1 VKIKTQKSI
10 SLIVIISYVLIR
22 IRFTIL
28 ADPIFDVYD
37 SPAYFLFTIYPTVRL
52 QGVTLIYNILE
63 SYKAIII
70 FQSFIGT
77 LSTVLLWFAL
87 SKLFRRELEKLLFTL
102 LFFILFSSSPVVE
115 HDAALLSE
123 SLSISS
129 LQILI
134 GAFVLNLLSNFKSS
148 YGILGLILS
157 VIFFV
162 STKNSHSLIVPILIP
177 ILIFTII
184 RNNNFRIFH
193 KFLYSTLSVGAITF
207 FFIAGQSTKD
217 FETLSTNAIINNRLW
232 ENPDWRQQVIQSGYS
247 EKLHEIW
254 LTHANFNLGSPPD
267 QAVADKLEFQKWWRE
282 GGDNFLIEF
291 GIDNPTYTLL
301 GPIFLPLLDSSQN
314 YRKTLL
320 SGWSQGTDYSRIYP
334 ELSNSNLVRTYFWPD
349 EPEKAYLVLSITF
362 ILIGFSLISNFFYG
376 NKSYAWLL
384 IALVTF
390 IFLSSFPNWWFGSK
404 PGDMARHNLESAIM
418 WRVAGLLA
426 GLFLLTELW
435 SRLSKKFK
443 EYW

>member
-1 VKIKTQKSI
+1 VKIETKKTI
-10 SLIVIISYVLIR
+10 SLFVIISYILTR
-22 IRFTIL
+22 IRSIIL
-28 ADPIFDVYD
+28 ADPIFDLYD
-37 SPAYFLFTIYPTVRL
+37 SPAYFIFTIYPTVRL
-52 QGVTLIYNILE
+52 QGVTSIYTILE
-63 SYKAIII
+63 SHKAIII
-70 FQSFIGT
+70 FQSVIGT
-77 LSTVLLWFAL
+77 FSTILLWFAL
-87 SKLFRRELEKLLFTL
+87 SKLFRREFEKLVFTF
-102 LFFILFSSSPVVE
+102 LFFILFSSSIVVE
-115 HDAALLSE
+115 HDAVLLSE

-134 GAFVLNLLSNFKSS
+134 GAFVLNLTSNFRSS

-177 ILIFTII
+177 ILIIVIF
-184 RNNNFRIFH
+184 RFKNFRIFY
-193 KFLYSTLSVGAITF
+193 KFLYSTLAVGAITF

-247 EKLHEIW
+247 EKLHELW
-254 LTHANFNLGSPPD
+254 LTHKNFDLGSPPD
-267 QAVADKLEFQKWWRE
+267 QAVADNLEFQKWWKE
-282 GGDNFLIEF
+282 GGDNFLIKF
-291 GIDNPTYTLL
+291 GIDNPAYTLL

-334 ELSNSNLVRTYFWPD
+334 ELSNSNLVRTFFWPN
-349 EPEKAYLVLSITF
+349 EPEKAYLFLSIMF
-362 ILIGFSLISNFFYG
+362 VLIGFSLILNFFNG
-376 NKSYAWLL
+376 NNSNSWLL
-384 IALVTF
+384 MAFVTF

-418 WRVAGLLA
+418 WRVIGLLA
-426 GLFLLTELW
+426 ALFLLTELR
-435 SRLSKKFK
+435 SRLAKKFK